1 MKKHR
6 TARLLS
12 VILAVVMIF
21 GSISVGVTAAYA
33 PYLDDALTDN
43 YNTIDQVTLTEAQ
56 QASLLLDKVDR
67 ALADANIVIDV
78 SVVGTLNLTSIDN
91 ALSSIYSVT
100 GNILFSSATVGDLAV
115 LKTHRA
121 DIASVR
127 RSTAGAT
134 DVDVLNS
141 IVTYLGHCAGTLSKL
156 VDGSFNWAIV
166 KSYLPS
172 DIRII
177 IDDIPNFIK
186 ETLWNLVHPTTSDP
200 MPAGETLD
208 QIVQYI
214 LDNQVG
220 GKNAAAVGFDGIL
233 PGFDLDLATA
243 NGYRAIEEV
252 AFRALN
258 QFLVP
263 LMNSGLKGVIQNAIT
278 TNSQKGGNLAAL
290 VNPDYIVTAYPD
302 KSAENPGGFDTAK
315 GFTEQLNAILGHYV
329 NEMLQPGQ
337 TLFTWRMTANAG
349 ETQAQLVEDNISSL
363 IKVIIPLGGDTID
376 TSGMDTMALA
386 TYIARS
392 AVQEFVKH
400 VTIPADASLREIAV
414 IGMKEFIATIVPEKY
429 DSIVVA
435 DTNEAILD
443 CAKVIGTYYFN
454 NLFDFDYHPTAA
466 NDTFDNFLAALL
478 SWGMQYADG
487 ILAISKDGITA
498 ANVWEK
504 IDTAVFAIA
513 DRRWFNYEEM
523 FRDADGA
530 GSETD
535 LTAKT
540 LVNYVMDTLLNVN
553 FDKLFAFF
561 DHSANSSLNSTTAK
575 SVIIGLV
582 TRIVNGLAPG
592 TIPSTISSFE
602 DALNTATLKAAFQN
616 LLEQLSSKKETLMP
630 TVLNL
635 LISIT
640 GFGNEQSLGK
650 AGLSLASRVY
660 CDGGNV
666 PSGQTM
672 RISNLSNGLNR
683 GWRDAAG
690 VLHQDAMY
698 KLKLVSLTNTA
709 GLTTGAV
716 ADTVIDANDSIDVAI
731 SGSVANNTEVRFDLA
746 YHILDETG
754 AVLTDTPQ
762 VVSTYSYFYKTAG
775 NYEATN
781 TAGEQDANHANCV
794 LIEGYPTYLYT
805 TDVNQVGMFNVMAR
819 HYYHL
824 TQGQNGSQRI
834 LNAVVNGTLPAGV
847 SANAPEAGSAYD
859 YILLLDGVGMGQSS
873 YGRVSPYAVSRD
885 VNDPQPYGI
894 YDVTFQFDIRNEGG
908 SVKRTGAI
916 DHKIVIYNDF
926 GLPGLLSTVMGASR
940 QRADYQANADAEW
953 NAYLAALEAGYALTQ
968 GNPDHSKMF
977 ADPANPDGSDNA
989 YKAAVDAI
997 NAAVTALDA
1006 KVKPTNAAAVAD
1018 LKATLQAQEGTE
1030 YFDFVNYELFT
1041 FRRWQSWFNSAWS
1054 IVNSQ
1059 NVAEGETAP
1068 AVRDLDI
1075 KYAKHMVELL
1085 YPRMITKAA
1094 DKTALNAA
1102 LTTYGNETQAG
1113 KAPDTWADYAAAKA
1127 FALEVQADSAAI
1139 QAKVNTARV
1148 ELMKAYRNLK
1158 TEWIIPEEGSGLV
1171 VDSRQ
1176 MFIYGLFEG
1185 LTDLVGDGMATTLV
1199 GAALDYDIQGDA
1211 LATGSYIKVMVLKD
1225 TDLEQVALY
1234 TAVLFGDLN
1243 GDGAIDAAD
1252 QTILNG
1258 LVDGTGDRTGFFS
1271 GGPFFTAADLN
1282 SDGQIDAT
1290 DKAIMDAHMAG
1301 TYVIDQT
1308 GNNALP
1314 TA

>member
-1 MKKHR
+1 MKQHR
-6 TARLLS
+6 NARLLS
-12 VILAVVMIF
+12 VILAIVMIF
-21 GSISVGVTAAYA
+21 GSISVGVTAAHA
-33 PYLDDALTDN
+33 PYLDGALTDN

-56 QASLLLDKVDR
+56 QASLLLDKIDR

-100 GNILFSSATVGDLAV
+100 GNILFSSATVGDLAI
-115 LKTHRA
+115 LKTHRG
-121 DIASVR
+121 DIANVR

-172 DIRII
+172 NIRII
-177 IDDIPNFIK
+177 IDNIPNFIK

-252 AFRALN
+252 AIRALN

-263 LMNSGLKGVIQNAIT
+263 LMNSGLKSVIQNAIT
-278 TNSQKGGNLAAL
+278 ANSQKGGNLAAL
-290 VNPDYIVTAYPD
+290 VNPDYIVTEYT
-302 KSAENPGGFDTAK
+302 GFDTAK

-337 TLFTWRMTANAG
+337 KLFTWRMTANAG
-349 ETQAQLVEDNISSL
+349 ETQAKLVEDNICSL
-363 IKVIIPLGGDTID
+363 IRVIIPLGGDTVD
-376 TSGMDTMALA
+376 PSGWDAQKLA

-414 IGMKEFIATIVPEKY
+414 IGMKEFIATIVPKKY

-435 DTNEAILD
+435 NTNEAILD

-454 NLFDFDYHPTAA
+454 NLFDFNYHPTEAE
-466 NDTFDNFLAALL
+466 DTFDNFLAALM

-498 ANVWEK
+498 DNVWAK
-504 IDTAVFAIA
+504 LDTAVFAIA

-523 FRDADGA
+523 FRNGDTA
-530 GSETD
+530 GQESN

-540 LVNYVMDTLLNVN
+540 LVNYVMDTLLNVD
-553 FDKLFAFF
+553 FGKLFTFF
-561 DHSANSSLNSTTAK
+561 DHSANSSLNNTTAK
-575 SVIIGLV
+575 SVLIGLV
-582 TRIVNGLAPG
+582 TRIVNGVVPG
-592 TIPSTISSFE
+592 TIPSTITTFE
-602 DALNTATLKAAFQN
+602 DALNKATLKAAFQT
-616 LLEQLSSKKETLMP
+616 LLEQISSKKETLMP
-630 TVLNL
+630 SVLNL
-635 LISIT
+635 LVSIT
-640 GFGNEQSLGK
+640 GFGSEQSLGK

-690 VLHQDAMY
+690 TLHQDAMY

-716 ADTVIDANDSIDVAI
+716 AGTVIDANGAVDVAI

-746 YHILDETG
+746 YDILDETG

-805 TDVNQVGMFNVMAR
+805 TDVNQVGMFNVTAR

-824 TQGQNGSQRI
+824 TKGQNGSQRI

-847 SANAPEAGSAYD
+847 TANAPDVSSQYD
-859 YILLLDGVGMGQSS
+859 YILLLDGVGLNQSS
-873 YGRVSPYAVSRD
+873 YGLVSPYAVNRD

-894 YDVTFQFDIRNEGG
+894 YNVTFQFDIRNEKG
-908 SVKRTGAI
+908 SVGRTGAI

-926 GLPGLLSTVMGASR
+926 GLPGLLGAVMGASR
-940 QRADYQANADAEW
+940 QRADYQAGADAEW

-977 ADPANPDGSDNA
+977 ADPSNPDGSANA

-1006 KVKPTNAAAVAD
+1006 KVKATNATAIAD
-1018 LKATLQAQEGTE
+1018 LENTLRAQEGAE

-1059 NVAEGETAP
+1059 NVAAGQTAP

-1085 YPRMITKAA
+1085 YPRMIAKAA
-1094 DKTALNAA
+1094 DKTALNTAITA
-1102 LTTYGNETQAG
+1102 YGNETATG
-1113 KAPDTWADYAAAKA
+1113 KAPDTWADYNAART
-1127 FALEVQADSAAI
+1127 FATQVAADSAAV

-1158 TEWIIPEEGSGLV
+1158 EEVLTVDTGSTAV
-1171 VDSRQ
+1171 IDSRQ
-1176 MFIYGLFEG
+1176 MFIYGLEEFVS
-1185 LTDLVGDGMATTLV
+1185 DLSGHVSPV
-1199 GAALDYDIQGDA
+1199 
-1211 LATGSYIKVMVLKD
+1211 GSYTITYDLHDQVFMGTGAYAYVMD
-1225 TDLEQVALY
+1225 TKGVQKALY
-1234 TAVLFGDLN
+1234 TVVLFGDLN
-1243 GDGAIDAAD
+1243 GDGEITDVDQAIM
-1252 QTILNG
+1252 NG
-1258 LVDGTGDRTGFFS
+1258 LVDGTGDTTGFFA

-1282 SDGQIDAT
+1282 SDGKIDAT
-1290 DKAIMDAHMAG
+1290 DKAIMDAHIAG
-1301 TYVIDQT
+1301 TYTIDQT
-1308 GNNALP
+1308 GHSAL
-1314 TA
+1314 A

>member
-1 MKKHR
+1 
-6 TARLLS
+6 
-12 VILAVVMIF
+12 MIF
-21 GSISVGVTAAYA
+21 GSISVGVTAAHA
-33 PYLDDALTDN
+33 PYLNDALTDN

-56 QASLLLDKVDR
+56 QASLLLDKIDR
-67 ALADANIVIDV
+67 ALADANIIIDV
-78 SVVGTLNLTSIDN
+78 SVIGTLNLTSIDN

-115 LKTHRA
+115 LKDHRG
-121 DIASVR
+121 DIANVR

-141 IVTYLGHCAGTLSKL
+141 IVTYLGNCAGTLSKL

-172 DIRII
+172 DIRVI
-177 IDDIPNFIK
+177 IDNIPNFIK

-263 LMNSGLKGVIQNAIT
+263 LMNSGLKSVIQNAIT
-278 TNSQKGGNLAAL
+278 ANSQKGGNLASL
-290 VNPDYIVTAYPD
+290 INPDYIVTAYPD

-349 ETQAQLVEDNISSL
+349 ETQAKLVEDNICSL
-363 IKVIIPLGGDTID
+363 IKEIIPLGGDTVD
-376 TSGMDTMALA
+376 TTGWTIQQLA

-392 AVQEFVKH
+392 AVEEFVKH
-400 VTIPADASLREIAV
+400 VTIPANASLREIAV

-435 DTNEAILD
+435 NTNEAILD

-454 NLFDFDYHPTAA
+454 HLFDFNYHPAA
-466 NDTFDNFLAALL
+466 ADDTFDNFLAALL

-498 ANVWEK
+498 ANVWAK
-504 IDTAVFAIA
+504 LDTAVFAIA

-523 FRDADGA
+523 FRDDSGA
-530 GSETD
+530 GVESD
-535 LTAKT
+535 LTAQT
-540 LVNYVMDTLLNVN
+540 LVNYVMDTLLNVD
-553 FDKLFAFF
+553 FGKLFTFF
-561 DHSANSSLNSTTAK
+561 DHSENSSLNNTTAK
-575 SVIIGLV
+575 SVLIGLV

-592 TIPSTISSFE
+592 TIPTTGINTFE
-602 DALNTATLKAAFQN
+602 DALNTTKLKAAFKT
-616 LLEQLSSKKETLMP
+616 LLEQISQKKATLMP

-635 LISIT
+635 LISLT

-650 AGLSLASRVY
+650 AGLSLSSRIF

-716 ADTVIDANDSIDVAI
+716 ADTVIDANGSVDVAI

-847 SANAPEAGSAYD
+847 SANVPEEGSAYD

-894 YDVTFQFDIRNEGG
+894 YDVTFQFDIRNEKG
-908 SVKRTGAI
+908 SVGRTGAI

-926 GLPGLLSTVMGASR
+926 GLPGLLSTVMGANR
-940 QRADYQANADAEW
+940 QRADYQAGADAEW

-977 ADPANPDGSDNA
+977 ADPANPDGSANA

-1006 KVKPTNAAAVAD
+1006 MAKPTNATAVAE

-1041 FRRWQSWFNSAWS
+1041 FRRWQGWFNHSWG
-1054 IVNSQ
+1054 IVKSQ
-1059 NVAEGETAP
+1059 ENVPEGETAP
-1068 AVRDLDI
+1068 VVRDLDI

-1094 DKTALNAA
+1094 DKTALNSAITA
-1102 LTTYGNETQAG
+1102 YGNEAQAG

-1127 FALEVQADSAAI
+1127 FALEVQADATAI

-1158 TEWIIPEEGSGLV
+1158 TEWIVPDEFYTLI

-1176 MFIYGLFEG
+1176 MFIYGLEIG
-1185 LTDLVGDGMATTLV
+1185 ATDLVEEGYAIVDDGVTLQYVNDGDSIG
-1199 GAALDYDIQGDA
+1199 
-1211 LATGSYIKVMVLKD
+1211 TGSYIKVMVLKD

-1243 GDGAIDAAD
+1243 GDGAITAAD
-1252 QTILNG
+1252 QTIMNG
-1258 LVDGTGDRTGFFS
+1258 LVDGTGDWTGFFS
-1271 GGPFFTAADLN
+1271 GGPFYAAADLN

-1290 DKAIMDAHMAG
+1290 DKAIMDAHIAG